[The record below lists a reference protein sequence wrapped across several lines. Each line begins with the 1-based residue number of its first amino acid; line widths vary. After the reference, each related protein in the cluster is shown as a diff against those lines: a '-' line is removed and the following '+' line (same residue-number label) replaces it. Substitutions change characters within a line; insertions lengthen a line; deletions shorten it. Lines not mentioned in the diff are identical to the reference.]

1 MQKFGYLLE
10 SNLVEELIQFWLA
23 LSLLSITLPYADTD
37 DRADVGVAWEILQVY
52 EGIKDCAL
60 KNGYPR
66 RKDGSYI
73 ALCEGFRAIAF
84 GMQLMKEFDR
94 PNLAAMHWAQGIFL
108 MNVALNWR
116 DITVRKL

>member
-1 MQKFGYLLE
+1 MLTQMIEQMLELHELLPK
-10 SNLVEELIQFWLA
+10 SFDQ
-23 LSLLSITLPYADTD
+23 
-37 DRADVGVAWEILQVY
+37 EILRVY

-66 RKDGSYI
+66 RKDGSYT

-94 PNLAAMHWAQGIFL
+94 PNLAAMH
-108 MNVALNWR
+108 
-116 DITVRKL
+116 